1 MKSMRGRILVCVVLL
16 SFAGILGASGEPHAA
31 NAGQASRCA
40 LSLELGRRSG
50 TSPGQFHL
58 DLVFVNRGDAGC
70 RLAGW
75 PDVEL
80 IGPDDPTFG
89 SIYVL
94 PRQSGRREA
103 VTLPAG
109 ESAHATL
116 TWLPPSDHLRRWV
129 PGYLRVVVP
138 TASGPSVPMAVA
150 WGRGAVLRQ
159 DRATYP
165 GTYIGPIQRGAG

>member
-1 MKSMRGRILVCVVLL
+1 MEAMRGRTFGCVALL
-16 SFAGILGASGEPHAA
+16 SVAGILGASGEPHAA
-31 NAGQASRCA
+31 NAGGTGRCA

-58 DLVFVNRGDAGC
+58 DLVFVNRGEARC

-80 IGPDDPTFG
+80 IGPNDPTFG
-89 SIYVL
+89 SIYDL
-94 PRQSGRREA
+94 PRQSGRRET

-116 TWLPPSDHLRRWV
+116 TWLPPADHVTRWV
-129 PGYLRVVVP
+129 PGYVRVVVP
-138 TASGPSVPMAVA
+138 TANGPSGPMAVA
-150 WGRGAVLRQ
+150 WNRGPVLRQ